1 MIKKEEVKESLSEK
15 PKLDRPDNAPDD
27 VLCSGAVAANMLHWW
42 FEQNMR
48 LIDEYVQVAS
58 HGVITSQQY
67 GTRDV
72 RTYIDSYISQ
82 EESKIFDLFK
92 QDFGSTGMAIWADS
106 TIDLFINGYRPRGE
120 HVNIPQFYQEDNRG
134 GFFYSIFGKE
144 KLTDRSSVKK
154 YNTLDSRIRQWLGE
168 GRALGISHTTHT
180 TLRNGF
186 R

>member
-1 MIKKEEVKESLSEK
+1 MANKGWYDIN
-15 PKLDRPDNAPDD
+15 KLRLDNAPDD
-27 VLCSGAVAANMLHWW
+27 VLCSGAVAANMLYWW
-42 FEQNMR
+42 FEQNRR
-48 LIDEYVQVAS
+48 LIDDYVQVAS

-72 RTYIDSYISQ
+72 RTYIDSYI
-82 EESKIFDLFK
+82 
-92 QDFGSTGMAIWADS
+92 T
-106 TIDLFINGYRPRGE
+106 
-120 HVNIPQFYQEDNRG
+120 QEDNGG
-134 GFFYSIFGKE
+134 GFFYSIFEKE